1 MMHISYYIEYTY
13 HIDICQDMYA
23 NIARFSRGKMAN
35 EVQPAKVRMS
45 KNLVITR
52 KVAKNPVTWPIFQ
65 AGDVIFFDLR
75 SL

>member
-1 MMHISYYIEYTY
+1 
-13 HIDICQDMYA
+13 MYA

-65 AGDVIFFDLR
+65 AGDVIF
-75 SL
+75 